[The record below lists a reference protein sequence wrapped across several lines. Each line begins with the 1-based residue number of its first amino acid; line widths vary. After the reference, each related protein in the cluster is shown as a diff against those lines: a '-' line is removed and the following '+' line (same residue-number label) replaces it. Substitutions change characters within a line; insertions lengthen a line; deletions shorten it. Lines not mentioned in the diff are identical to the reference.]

1 MRYFFS
7 DFFKSLIE
15 FTKRAGLLTLPILIG
30 LYFFGEIRIP
40 LREFFLL
47 IAALIYVIFGNIYL
61 LESFVKPNDRIF
73 KNEDEELVWKKA
85 KEENFE
91 ENLKQHLFKDKLFTK
106 ELEKIKKK
114 IKLELDE
121 ENKELKEKY
130 KKQRTTSKKS
140 NFRDKE
146 LMIQRHK
153 KEIEKYRKRIE
164 NLIKKYK

>member
-15 FTKRAGLLTLPILIG
+15 FTLRVGLLSLPILIG
-30 LYFFGEIRIP
+30 LYFFGELRIS
-40 LREFFLL
+40 LTEFFIL
-47 IAALIYVIFGNIYL
+47 IAGLIYVIFGNVFL

-73 KNEDEELVWKKA
+73 TNKEEEIAWKKA

-91 ENLKQHLFKDKLFTK
+91 ENLKQNLFKDKLFTK

-121 ENKELKEKY
+121 ENKELNNSNEDESYEDKGDISL
-130 KKQRTTSKKS
+130 TSKNDGYS
-140 NFRDKE
+140 DISEDN
-146 LMIQRHK
+146 IP
-153 KEIEKYRKRIE
+153 E
-164 NLIKKYK
+164 N

>member
-15 FTKRAGLLTLPILIG
+15 FTLRVGLLSLPILIA
-30 LYFFGEIRIP
+30 LYFFGELRIS
-40 LREFFLL
+40 LTEFFIS
-47 IAALIYVIFGNIYL
+47 IAGLIYIIFGNVFL

-73 KNEDEELVWKKA
+73 TNKEEELAWKKA

-91 ENLKQHLFKDKLFTK
+91 ENLKQNLFKDKLFTK

-130 KKQRTTSKKS
+130 KKQRTTSRES

-164 NLIKKYK
+164 NLIKKNK